1 MVQNFLEILGQFLL
15 LVTMAECMSLI
26 GKYEGLKTKSGA
38 TLFSGRRLRS
48 GGQELMGS
56 AGHCQL

>member
-1 MVQNFLEILGQFLL
+1 MQNFLEILGQFLL

-26 GKYEGLKTKSGA
+26 SKYEGLTTKSGA
-38 TLFSGRRLRS
+38 TLFSGRGLRS
-48 GGQELMGS
+48 GGQELVGS

>member
-15 LVTMAECMSLI
+15 LVTTAECMSLI
-26 GKYEGLKTKSGA
+26 HKYEGLKTKSGA
-38 TLFSGRRLRS
+38 TLFSGRGLRS
-48 GGQELMGS
+48 GGQELAGS